1 MTDIRSFERP
11 QDRAERLG
19 RAVRIPTVTIDS
31 GVAAEHSAYPEFLRF
46 ERLLRDEFPRA
57 AKELAW
63 ERPGDLALLATW
75 RGKKETEPGL
85 LLYAH
90 YDVVPPGDPALWS
103 RDPFSGEVSEG
114 FIWGRGTLDD
124 KCALFGIMEAVE
136 SLLREDFHPRRTV
149 YLAFGGDEEL
159 DGPQGAGK
167 IVDALKRRGIR
178 LSCVLDEGSIVSDG
192 ILSFIPKPVALIG
205 VAEKGYANVEI
216 AVKGKAGHSS
226 MPGKGTAAGALAAI
240 VAALEK
246 KPFPARLTDTTKRF
260 FRALAPHARGARG
273 PILRLVKPL
282 WPLAKGILTK
292 DSATDAL
299 LRTTQAVT
307 VLRAGERKNVLP
319 AEARAIVNLR
329 LLPGDASESALR
341 RIRGIAL
348 KNLKPGFTLEA
359 GFLSGADVSEAVQE
373 SRPDPDVRL
382 ALEESI
388 RETFPG
394 AVIAPFLVT
403 ATTDSRKFVSLSR
416 CIVRFLPVVLNAKD
430 VARIHGVD
438 ERISMENYERAVG
451 FYRGVVQ
458 RIARGGA

>member
-1 MTDIRSFERP
+1 MTDNRSFERP

-31 GVAAEHSAYPEFLRF
+31 GIAAEHPAYPEFLRF

-57 AKELAW
+57 AGELAW
-63 ERPGDLALLATW
+63 EKLGDLALLATW
-75 RGKKETEPGL
+75 RGAEQAGPGL

-90 YDVVPPGDPALWS
+90 YDVVPPGDPSLWS

-136 SLLREDFHPRRTV
+136 SLLAEDFHPGRTV

-159 DGPQGAGK
+159 EGPRGAGM
-167 IVDALKRRGIR
+167 IVETLARRGTR
-178 LSCVLDEGSIVSDG
+178 LSCVLDEGSVVSDG
-192 ILSFIPKPVALIG
+192 ILSFVPKPVALIG
-205 VAEKGYANVEI
+205 VAEKGYANVGI

-226 MPGKGTAAGALAAI
+226 MPGKGTAAGALAAV
-240 VAALEK
+240 VAALER
-246 KPFPARLTDTTKRF
+246 KPFPARLTGTTKKF
-260 FRALAPHARGARG
+260 FRAIAPHARGARG
-273 PILRLVKPL
+273 LVLRFLEPL
-282 WPLAKGILTK
+282 WPLVKGILTK
-292 DSATDAL
+292 DPATDAL

-329 LLPGDASESALR
+329 LLPGDASESVLR

-359 GFLSGADVSEAVQE
+359 GFLSGTDVSEAVHE
-373 SRPDPDVRL
+373 SRPDPDTGL

-403 ATTDSRKFVSLSR
+403 ATTDSRKFTSLAR
-416 CIVRFLPVVLNAKD
+416 CIVRFLPVVLSARD
-430 VARIHGVD
+430 VARIHGAD
-438 ERISMENYERAVG
+438 EGISVENYERAIR